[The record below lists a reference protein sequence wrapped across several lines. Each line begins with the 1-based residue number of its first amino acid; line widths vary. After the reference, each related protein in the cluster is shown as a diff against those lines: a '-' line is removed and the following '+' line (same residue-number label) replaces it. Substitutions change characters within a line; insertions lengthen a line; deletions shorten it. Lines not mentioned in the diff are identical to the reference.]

1 MNKKKVVAL
10 IPTRLNSLRL
20 PAKAL
25 LPINKYPLIIHVYKR
40 AMLAKRI
47 DKVFICCDHKK
58 IFDVAKKYGANVIM
72 TSKKHRN
79 GTDRISEAYN
89 KIRERFQLIVD
100 IQGDEPLI
108 SPNHIDK
115 VIEFHKKN
123 MNYDIILPN
132 LRIKSTINTNIVKLI
147 TNKKNEVIYI
157 SRANLPFEFK
167 SKIKTTKKHLS
178 IISFLPSSLSKYASS
193 QVSES
198 EKIEDIELLRAIN
211 IGLKIKTLNLTGD
224 SFSIDVFK
232 DYKKAQSQIT
242 KDKVFKKYR

>member
-1 MNKKKVVAL
+1 
-10 IPTRLNSLRL
+10 
-20 PAKAL
+20 
-25 LPINKYPLIIHVYKR
+25 
-40 AMLAKRI
+40 MLAKKI

-89 KIRERFQLIVD
+89 KIREKFQLIVD

-132 LRIKSTINTNIVKLI
+132 LRVKSTINTNIVKLI

-232 DYKKAQSQIT
+232 DYKKAQSQII